1 MRFIMYKE
9 LTVFLKNGS
18 TLKFENVTDFS
29 YSLYGESVRFY
40 YVSMSTGKKKY
51 ATLFLDKIVMYSYEK
66 EQ

>member
-1 MRFIMYKE
+1 MYKE
-9 LTVFLKNGS
+9 LTVFLKNGN
-18 TLKFENVTDFS
+18 TLKFDNVTDFS
-29 YSLYGESVRFY
+29 FNLYSENVNFY

>member
-1 MRFIMYKE
+1 MYKE
-9 LTVFLKNGS
+9 LTVFLKNGN

-29 YSLYGESVRFY
+29 FNLYGSAVNFY

-51 ATLFLDKIVMYSYEK
+51 ATLYLDKIVMYSYEK